1 MSNNISDQKT
11 WVEISKKNLKSNLSQ
26 FRNLIGKER
35 KLMAVVKSNAYGH
48 GLVEVAKI
56 AQESGANW
64 LGVDSID
71 EAIELKQN
79 GLELPILILGYILKS
94 RLKEVVE
101 NGFRLTVYNRET
113 IGELGKITNSKIQIT
128 NKFQNSNCKKQKI
141 NIHIKVETGTS
152 RQGVLKEDILD
163 FVKFIKKFE
172 NINIE
177 GISTHYANIE
187 DTTDHSYAKSQLEKF
202 KKIVEL
208 LEDKSFNIP
217 IKHTACS
224 AATVLFPETYFNMVR
239 LGISMY
245 GHWSSRETQ
254 VSAKERG
261 RKLELKPVLTW
272 KTIVAQVKMIKA
284 GTPVSYGITEKV
296 SQDTKIAILP
306 IGYWDGFDR
315 GLSSV
320 GNVLIKGKRCKI
332 LGRICMNMVVV
343 DVNHVE
349 KIKPEDEVVIIGK
362 QGDEEITA
370 EEVAGKIGTINYEV
384 LTRINPRILRVV
396 V

>member
-1 MSNNISDQKT
+1 MEKVEKCKT
-11 WVEISKKNLKSNLSQ
+11 WVEISEKNLKNNLRQ
-26 FRNLIGKER
+26 FRNLIGEKR

-48 GLVEVAKI
+48 GLVEIAKI
-56 AQESGANW
+56 AQESEANW
-64 LGVDSID
+64 LGVDSVD
-71 EAIELKQN
+71 EALELKKN
-79 GLELPILILGYILKS
+79 GINLPILILGYTLKS
-94 RLKEVVE
+94 RLKEAVE
-101 NGFRLTVYNRET
+101 NGFRLTVYNKET
-113 IGELGKITNSKIQIT
+113 IKEISNFRFPIF
-128 NKFQNSNCKKQKI
+128 NKDEKI

-152 RQGVLKEDILD
+152 RQGVLEENILD
-163 FVKFIKKFE
+163 FVKFVGKYS

-187 DTTDHSYAKSQLEKF
+187 DTTDHSYAQGQLKKFKEIVNLLEK
-202 KKIVEL
+202 KGY
-208 LEDKSFNIP
+208 NIP

-224 AATVLFPETYFNMVR
+224 AATVLFPETYFDMVR

-254 VSAKERG
+254 VTASEQKI
-261 RKLELKPVLTW
+261 KLDLKPVLTW
-272 KTIVAQVKMIKA
+272 KTKVAQVKTIKA

-320 GNVLIKGKRCKI
+320 GNVLMGGKKCKV
-332 LGRICMNMVVV
+332 LGRVCMNMIVV

-349 KIKPEDEVVIIGK
+349 DVKSEDEVVMIGK
-362 QGDEEITA
+362 QGSEKITA
-370 EEVAGKIGTINYEV
+370 EEMASKIGTINYEV
-384 LTRINPRILRVV
+384 LTRINPRILRTVI
-396 V
+396 

>member
-1 MSNNISDQKT
+1 MPNIEDNKT
-11 WVEISKKNLKSNLSQ
+11 WVEISKENLVSNLTQ
-26 FRNLIGKER
+26 FRNLIGKKR

-48 GLVEVAKI
+48 GLVEVARI
-56 AQESGANW
+56 ASGNGANW

-71 EAIELKQN
+71 EALELKKN
-79 GLELPILILGYILKS
+79 GLELPILILGYTLKS
-94 RLKEVVE
+94 RLAEAVKS
-101 NGFRLTVYNRET
+101 GFRLTVYNRET
-113 IGELGKITNSKIQIT
+113 IEELSKF
-128 NKFQNSNCKKQKI
+128 KSQKSKVKTESK
-141 NIHIKVETGTS
+141 NLKVNVHIKVETGTS
-152 RQGVLKEDILD
+152 RQGVLEENILD

-177 GISTHYANIE
+177 GISTHFANIE
-187 DTTDHSYAKSQLEKF
+187 DTTDHSYAKSQLTKF
-202 KKIVEL
+202 KEIVEL
-208 LEDKSFNIP
+208 LEDKGFNIP

-224 AATVLFPETYFNMVR
+224 AATVLFPETYFDIVR

-254 VSAKERG
+254 ISARERG
-261 RKLELKPVLTW
+261 KKIKLLPVLTW
-272 KTIVAQVKMIKA
+272 KTRVAQIKEIKA
-284 GTPVSYGITEKV
+284 GIPVSYGITEKV
-296 SQDTKIAILP
+296 AQDTKIAILP
-306 IGYWDGFDR
+306 IGYWDGLDR

-332 LGRICMNMVVV
+332 LGRVCMNMVVV

-370 EEVAGKIGTINYEV
+370 EEMAGKIGTINYEV

-396 V
+396 I